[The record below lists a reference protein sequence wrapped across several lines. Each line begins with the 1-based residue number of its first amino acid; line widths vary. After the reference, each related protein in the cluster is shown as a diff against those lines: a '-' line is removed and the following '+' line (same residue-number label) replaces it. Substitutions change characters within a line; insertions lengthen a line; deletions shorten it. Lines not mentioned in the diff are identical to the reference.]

1 MYACLLSPELK
12 QRVNELEENVS
23 SMQDTIHSMQMEKLN
38 LYIGNILVDFIEEIC
53 RRRDQNLP
61 PGAGNDSSHST
72 TRHAQAAQR
81 IEQKNLKDLGIPS
94 KYYEAL
100 QKFSE
105 VCDPRPGLRAK
116 LT

>member
-1 MYACLLSPELK
+1 M
-12 QRVNELEENVS
+12 QDTIH
-23 SMQDTIHSMQMEKLN
+23 SMQDTIHSMQDTIHSMQDTIHSMEMEKLN
-38 LYIGNILVDFIEEIC
+38 LYIGNMLVDFIEEIC
-53 RRRDQNLP
+53 LRRGQSLP

-81 IEQKNLKDLGIPS
+81 IEQKNLKALGIPS
-94 KYYEAL
+94 KYYDAL

-116 LT
+116 IT